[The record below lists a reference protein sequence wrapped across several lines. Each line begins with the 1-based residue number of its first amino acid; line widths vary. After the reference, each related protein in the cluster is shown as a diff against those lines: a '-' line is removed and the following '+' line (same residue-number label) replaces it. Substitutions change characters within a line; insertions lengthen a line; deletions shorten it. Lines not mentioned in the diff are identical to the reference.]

1 MPTEMGEYLV
11 GAYLKLVL
19 GCNVV
24 DYNARPPGG
33 GLQGLGEPDVIG
45 FDFVNRNAYLCEVTT
60 HLGGL
65 VIGQGAGSTVT
76 KLAAKHRRQRE
87 FAERHLH
94 LPDFMLRFMFWS
106 PVVRRGLVKELGVTG
121 FELFINKSYTDA
133 IEQLRKKAKN
143 STADFN
149 NPAFRVLQIL
159 EHMRHVPPPSL
170 DLSY

>member
-76 KLAAKHRRQRE
+76 KLAAKHRRH
-87 FAERHLH
+87 ASSL
-94 LPDFMLRFMFWS
+94 S
-106 PVVRRGLVKELGVTG
+106 GI
-121 FELFINKSYTDA
+121 FIC
-133 IEQLRKKAKN
+133 
-143 STADFN
+143 
-149 NPAFRVLQIL
+149 QIL
-159 EHMRHVPPPSL
+159 CSASCSGLP
-170 DLSY
+170 LSAEAW